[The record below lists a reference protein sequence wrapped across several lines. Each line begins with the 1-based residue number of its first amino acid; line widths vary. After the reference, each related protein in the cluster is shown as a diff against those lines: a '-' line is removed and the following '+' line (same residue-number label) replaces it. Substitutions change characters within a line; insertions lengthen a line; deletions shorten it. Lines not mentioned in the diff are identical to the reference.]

1 MCVCGFVCVT
11 YISTYDYKRYR
22 HRHRTPTQNT
32 DYYNH
37 YSATTATTATQR
49 AATGGIAWAVVL
61 TLMTHESISTA
72 TISALGMTVE
82 MYRGIIPAPG
92 DKKEADGGRKGE
104 KDTILERTPYLK

>member
-1 MCVCGFVCVT
+1 MT
-11 YISTYDYKRYR
+11 TKDTDTDTER
-22 HRHRTPTQNT
+22 RHRTPT
-32 DYYNH
+32 
-37 YSATTATTATQR
+37 TTTTTPRLLRLLRHKGLRQGASL
-49 AATGGIAWAVVL
+49 GAVVL